1 MKKQS
6 KLLLLILGS
15 ILIFS
20 GCTAKKKETA
30 SIKKEIP
37 QATKKEMEQ
46 WVNDNQGYIADT
58 MTRKYAG
65 DLWKGLGLITKRKYT
80 GSKLWKPL
88 PKKN

>member
-1 MKKQS
+1 
-6 KLLLLILGS
+6 
-15 ILIFS
+15 
-20 GCTAKKKETA
+20 
-30 SIKKEIP
+30 
-37 QATKKEMEQ
+37 MEQ